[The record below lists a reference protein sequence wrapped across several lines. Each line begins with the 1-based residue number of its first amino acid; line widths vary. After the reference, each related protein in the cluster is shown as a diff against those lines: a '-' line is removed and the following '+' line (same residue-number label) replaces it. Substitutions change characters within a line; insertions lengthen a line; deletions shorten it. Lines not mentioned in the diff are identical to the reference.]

1 MRPISPSYT
10 GTSPDEICLV
20 SAARQFGFVFLGVTS
35 KTSVL
40 NIMGQ
45 EREFEVVSFFEFDN
59 KRKMM
64 SVIIKENGVYKL
76 LCKGADSSILGRLAK
91 SDQPFLAAT
100 TERLNEYSKLG
111 LRTLC
116 MAIRVLSQEE
126 VNTIRQK
133 LLGLSVAGKERDNL
147 MGRPLS

>member
-1 MRPISPSYT
+1 
-10 GTSPDEICLV
+10 
-20 SAARQFGFVFLGVTS
+20 
-35 KTSVL
+35 
-40 NIMGQ
+40 
-45 EREFEVVSFFEFDN
+45 
-59 KRKMM
+59 MM

-91 SDQPFLAAT
+91 RDQPFLAAT

-116 MAIRVLSQEE
+116 MAIRVLSEEE
-126 VNTIRQK
+126 VNQIRQK

-147 MGRPLS
+147 MGRQTPHLRCTSRGGREGLVVAGLLGCRRSTARPST